1 MDEKLL
7 HRLQAIT
14 PEEQAILAGRTTI
27 DRTLYM
33 LEGKDRIHAEKLL
46 EKGKLITLRTG
57 TRFIDFPDH
66 THDYVEVVYMCAG
79 SATHIVD
86 GREIHLRQGELLL
99 LSQRAVHAVRRAEL
113 SDVSVNFIVLPDFF
127 NTTLSVLG
135 REESPLRRFLVD
147 CLCGEK
153 TGPGYL
159 HFGVSGVKTIENLV
173 ENLIYTLLEDKQ
185 NPEKTSQLTMALLFL
200 QLTEYAGSVHAP
212 EPQQSAVLKALR
224 YVETDYAQGNFQ
236 TLCTLLC
243 CEPSWLSRQI
253 KAGTGKTFTQL
264 QQEKRLSQA
273 AFLLKNT
280 KTNIA
285 EISVTVGYE
294 NISFFH
300 RLFRKSYG
308 CSPKAYREEN

>member
-7 HRLQAIT
+7 QRLQRIT
-14 PEEQAILAGRTTI
+14 QEEKEILEGRTTI

-33 LEGKDRIHAEKLL
+33 LEEKDRIYAEKLL
-46 EKGKLITLRTG
+46 KKGKLITLRTG
-57 TRFIDFPDH
+57 TRFIDFPSH

-79 SATHIVD
+79 SAIHIVD

-99 LSQRAVHAVRRAEL
+99 LSQRAVHAVRRAEF

-159 HFGVSGVKTIENLV
+159 HFGVEGVKTIENLV

-200 QLTEYAGSVHAP
+200 HLTEYAGSVHAS
-212 EPQQSAVLKALR
+212 EPQQSAVLQALQ
-224 YVETDYAQGNFQ
+224 YVETDYAQGSFQ
-236 TLCTLLC
+236 KLCTLLN

-253 KAGTGKTFTQL
+253 KTATGKTFTQL

-273 AFLLKNT
+273 TFLLKNT

-308 CSPKAYREEN
+308 CSPKAYREES

>member
-113 SDVSVNFIVLPDFF
+113 FDVSVNFIVLPDFF

-200 QLTEYAGSVHAP
+200 QPTC
-212 EPQQSAVLKALR
+212 SAR
-224 YVETDYAQGNFQ
+224 
-236 TLCTLLC
+236 
-243 CEPSWLSRQI
+243 
-253 KAGTGKTFTQL
+253 
-264 QQEKRLSQA
+264 
-273 AFLLKNT
+273 
-280 KTNIA
+280 
-285 EISVTVGYE
+285 
-294 NISFFH
+294 
-300 RLFRKSYG
+300 
-308 CSPKAYREEN
+308 